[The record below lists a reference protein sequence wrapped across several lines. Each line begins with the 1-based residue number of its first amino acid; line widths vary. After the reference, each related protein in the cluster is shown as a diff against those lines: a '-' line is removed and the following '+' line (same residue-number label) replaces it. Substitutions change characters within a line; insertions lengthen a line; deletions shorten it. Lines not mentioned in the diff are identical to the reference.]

1 MITPISVAPVITTAP
16 PAVVKVTKA
25 HDKVTL
31 QCAARGSPVPSLEWS
46 KDGMV
51 VSTNR
56 TTKTADEVKGE
67 LIIPSFS
74 SSDQGVYKCFFRNYE
89 NGTAEIATTAG
100 TQVTKYILLKVLK
113 TNNAHE
119 QLLITKRFF
128 ILFLEAASPL
138 ISGRGTWTRGSN
150 T

>member
-31 QCAARGSPVPSLEWS
+31 QCAARGSPVPNLEWS

-51 VSTNR
+51 VSTNT

-67 LIIPSFS
+67 LIISSFS
-74 SSDQGVYKCFFRNYE
+74 PTDQGVYKCFFRNYA
-89 NGTAEIATTAG
+89 NGTAEIATIAG
-100 TQVTKYILLKVLK
+100 IQVTQYI
-113 TNNAHE
+113 
-119 QLLITKRFF
+119 QLVIIGVK
-128 ILFLEAASPL
+128 INVY
-138 ISGRGTWTRGSN
+138 I
-150 T
+150 

>member
-1 MITPISVAPVITTAP
+1 MIAPISVAPVITTAP

-46 KDGMV
+46 KDGVV
-51 VSTNR
+51 VSTNT

-67 LIIPSFS
+67 LIISSFS
-74 SSDQGVYKCFFRNYE
+74 SSDQGVYKCFFRNHE

-100 TQVTKYILLKVLK
+100 TQVTQCI
-113 TNNAHE
+113 
-119 QLLITKRFF
+119 
-128 ILFLEAASPL
+128 
-138 ISGRGTWTRGSN
+138 
-150 T
+150 

>member
-1 MITPISVAPVITTAP
+1 MHCPSFIHRRLKTCFFLITPTPVAPVITIAP
-16 PAVVKVTKA
+16 PSVVTVTKA
-25 HDKVTL
+25 NDKVTL

-51 VSTNR
+51 VSTNT

-74 SSDQGVYKCFFRNYE
+74 PSDQGVYKCFFRNYE

-100 TQVTKYILLKVLK
+100 IQVTNK
-113 TNNAHE
+113 
-119 QLLITKRFF
+119 
-128 ILFLEAASPL
+128 
-138 ISGRGTWTRGSN
+138 
-150 T
+150 

>member
-1 MITPISVAPVITTAP
+1 MHYQSFIHPKLKLVSQFYFFFVMIAPISVAPVITAAP
-16 PAVVKVTKA
+16 PSVVTVTKA

-46 KDGMV
+46 KDGVV
-51 VSTNR
+51 VSTNT

-67 LIIPSFS
+67 LIISSFS

-100 TQVTKYILLKVLK
+100 IQVMKYI
-113 TNNAHE
+113 
-119 QLLITKRFF
+119 
-128 ILFLEAASPL
+128 
-138 ISGRGTWTRGSN
+138 
-150 T
+150 